1 MRDATNE
8 KYPKFAV
15 MENVS
20 GILSSSGGED
30 FRCVLEAFCRIK
42 NETITIPRPAKWT
55 GAGQILGDDFSF
67 AWRIIDAQY
76 FGVAQ
81 RRRRLFLVADFTGE
95 CAGKILFES
104 EGLSRYSPQS
114 FRTWQAAAGYF
125 ADSVGTSSSYCL
137 MDQGGIRMDVS
148 LNKTGTLRAQA
159 NHPPCVLAEDVP
171 KTLKIRSGCEGGGK
185 GALIQENISATLATN
200 NDQTLFV
207 PKAYGVCARH
217 SNSMLSDNP
226 NSGFYEAQT
235 SRTIDTS
242 NQSPDKNQG
251 GIIVLE
257 GNGSRPSHRG
267 DGYKESETMYTLN
280 TVETHAICTEYLVRR
295 LTPQE
300 CALLQGL
307 PPWWCENLE
316 MDKPTED
323 EITYWQSVWNEW
335 NALNGK
341 QPKSRNQVVKWLQN
355 PHSDAAEYMM
365 YGNAICMSCG
375 FFVLSGI
382 AYFAENPDV

>member
-1 MRDATNE
+1 
-8 KYPKFAV
+8 

-42 NETITIPRPAKWT
+42 NEAAAIPRPAKWT

-81 RRRRLFLVADFTGE
+81 RRRRLFLVADFDGKR
-95 CAGKILFES
+95 AGKVLFES
-104 EGLSRYSPQS
+104 EGLSGYSPQS

-125 ADSVGTSSSYCL
+125 ADSVGTTSSYCL
-137 MDQGGIRMDVS
+137 MDQGGTRMDVS
-148 LNKTGTLRAQA
+148 LDKTGTLRAQA
-159 NHPPCVLAEDVP
+159 NHPPCVLEENVP
-171 KTLKIRSGCEGGGK
+171 KTLKIRCGHGNGGR

-207 PKAYGVCARH
+207 PKAYGVCAKH

-280 TVETHAICTEYLVRR
+280 TVETHAICTDYLVRR

-307 PPWWCENLE
+307 PPWWCDNLE
-316 MDKPTED
+316 TENPTEK
-323 EITYWQSVWNEW
+323 EVTYWQGIDRKSV
-335 NALNGK
+335 
-341 QPKSRNQVVKWLQN
+341 V
-355 PHSDAAEYMM
+355 
-365 YGNAICMSCG
+365 
-375 FFVLSGI
+375 
-382 AYFAENPDV
+382 

>member
-1 MRDATNE
+1 M
-8 KYPKFAV
+8 
-15 MENVS
+15 
-20 GILSSSGGED
+20 
-30 FRCVLEAFCRIK
+30 
-42 NETITIPRPAKWT
+42 
-55 GAGQILGDDFSF
+55 
-67 AWRIIDAQY
+67 
-76 FGVAQ
+76 
-81 RRRRLFLVADFTGE
+81 
-95 CAGKILFES
+95 
-104 EGLSRYSPQS
+104 
-114 FRTWQAAAGYF
+114 
-125 ADSVGTSSSYCL
+125 
-137 MDQGGIRMDVS
+137 
-148 LNKTGTLRAQA
+148 
-159 NHPPCVLAEDVP
+159 P
-171 KTLKIRSGCEGGGK
+171 KTLKIRCGHGNGGR

-207 PKAYGVCARH
+207 PKAYGVCAKH

-280 TVETHAICTEYLVRR
+280 TVETHAICTDYLVRR

-307 PPWWCENLE
+307 PPWWCDNLE
-316 MDKPTED
+316 TENPTEK
-323 EITYWQSVWNEW
+323 EVTYWQGIWNEW
-335 NALNGK
+335 NA
-341 QPKSRNQVVKWLQN
+341 RNQVVKWLQN

-382 AYFAENPDV
+382 AYFAENPDM

>member
-1 MRDATNE
+1 
-8 KYPKFAV
+8 
-15 MENVS
+15 
-20 GILSSSGGED
+20 
-30 FRCVLEAFCRIK
+30 
-42 NETITIPRPAKWT
+42 
-55 GAGQILGDDFSF
+55 
-67 AWRIIDAQY
+67 
-76 FGVAQ
+76 
-81 RRRRLFLVADFTGE
+81 
-95 CAGKILFES
+95 
-104 EGLSRYSPQS
+104 
-114 FRTWQAAAGYF
+114 
-125 ADSVGTSSSYCL
+125 

-148 LNKTGTLRAQA
+148 LDKTGTLRAQA
-159 NHPPCVLAEDVP
+159 NHPPCVLEEDVP

-207 PKAYGVCARH
+207 PKAYGVCAKH

-316 MDKPTED
+316 TDKPTED
-323 EITYWQSVWNEW
+323 EITYWQDIWNKW

-341 QPKSRNQVVKWLQN
+341 KPKSRNQVVKWLQN

-382 AYFAENPDV
+382 AYFAENPDM

>member
-1 MRDATNE
+1 MRDATNG

-42 NETITIPRPAKWT
+42 NEAAAIPRPAKWT

-81 RRRRLFLVADFTGE
+81 RRRRLFLVADFDGKR
-95 CAGKILFES
+95 AGKVLFES
-104 EGLSRYSPQS
+104 EGLSGYSPQS

-125 ADSVGTSSSYCL
+125 ADSVGTTSSYCL
-137 MDQGGIRMDVS
+137 MDQGGTRMDVS
-148 LNKTGTLRAQA
+148 LDKTGTLRAQA
-159 NHPPCVLAEDVP
+159 NHPPCVLEENVP
-171 KTLKIRSGCEGGGK
+171 KTLKIRCGHGNGGR

-207 PKAYGVCARH
+207 PKAYGGCAKH

-280 TVETHAICTEYLVRR
+280 TVETHAICTDYLVRR

-307 PPWWCENLE
+307 PPWWCDNLE
-316 MDKPTED
+316 TENPTEK
-323 EITYWQSVWNEW
+323 EVTYWQGIWNEW

-341 QPKSRNQVVKWLQN
+341 KPKSRNQVVKWLQN

-382 AYFAENPDV
+382 AYFAENPDM

>member
-1 MRDATNE
+1 
-8 KYPKFAV
+8 
-15 MENVS
+15 
-20 GILSSSGGED
+20 
-30 FRCVLEAFCRIK
+30 
-42 NETITIPRPAKWT
+42 
-55 GAGQILGDDFSF
+55 
-67 AWRIIDAQY
+67 
-76 FGVAQ
+76 
-81 RRRRLFLVADFTGE
+81 
-95 CAGKILFES
+95 
-104 EGLSRYSPQS
+104 
-114 FRTWQAAAGYF
+114 
-125 ADSVGTSSSYCL
+125 
-137 MDQGGIRMDVS
+137 MDQGGTRMDVS
-148 LNKTGTLRAQA
+148 LDKTRTLRAQA
-159 NHPPCVLAEDVP
+159 NHPPCVLEENVP
-171 KTLKIRSGCEGGGK
+171 KTLKIRCGHGNGGR

-207 PKAYGVCARH
+207 PKAYGVCAKH

-280 TVETHAICTEYLVRR
+280 TVETHAICTDYLVRR

-307 PPWWCENLE
+307 PPWWCDNLE
-316 MDKPTED
+316 TENPTEK
-323 EITYWQSVWNEW
+323 EVTYWQGIWNEW

-341 QPKSRNQVVKWLQN
+341 KPKSRNQVVKWLQN

-382 AYFAENPDV
+382 AYFAENPDM

>member
-1 MRDATNE
+1 
-8 KYPKFAV
+8 
-15 MENVS
+15 
-20 GILSSSGGED
+20 
-30 FRCVLEAFCRIK
+30 
-42 NETITIPRPAKWT
+42 
-55 GAGQILGDDFSF
+55 
-67 AWRIIDAQY
+67 
-76 FGVAQ
+76 
-81 RRRRLFLVADFTGE
+81 
-95 CAGKILFES
+95 
-104 EGLSRYSPQS
+104 
-114 FRTWQAAAGYF
+114 
-125 ADSVGTSSSYCL
+125 

-159 NHPPCVLAEDVP
+159 NHPPCVLEEDVP

-185 GALIQENISATLATN
+185 GVLIQENISATLATN

-207 PKAYGVCARH
+207 PKAYGVCAKH

-307 PPWWCENLE
+307 PPWWCDNLE
-316 MDKPTED
+316 TENPTED

-335 NALNGK
+335 NALNSK
-341 QPKSRNQVVKWLQN
+341 KPKSRNQVVKWLQN

-382 AYFAENPDV
+382 AYFAENPTV